1 MIENVNGRRKTAS
14 LRRVAL
20 TSLLV
25 ASGIGVVGVVPALA
39 ANNNSPAP
47 AAFQSDD
54 DRDRGRG
61 HDRVFRDRGDVRY
74 VWYRVCDGTAIGAT
88 TTTTTAPETT
98 TETVAQEAL
107 AAAVDGAA
115 ADTTHDHGD
124 DDHRD
129 HDDVRRLGR
138 RGLPDLRRRPAAQGR
153 GEGGPQAG
161 RAAVLRHDH
170 RRAEGG
176 RIHDGIHDH
185 DGRHHRRDDHRRHDD
200 HDHRSGG
207 HRLTPRAGSR
217 ERSISRVGR
226 RLVLRSAEW
235 ATRERHAVAARS
247 DRTTTVRLSRR
258 NAPGCRCP

>member
-39 ANNNSPAP
+39 ANGTSPAP
-47 AAFQSDD
+47 AAFQSDH

-74 VWYRVCDGTAIGAT
+74 VWYRVCDGTATGAT

-115 ADTTHDHGD
+115 TGTTTETTTTTTSDDADDEAYPTFVVVPLPKDEAKAVRKLDERPCYDMTTGASKATASTTASTTTTDATTD
-124 DDHRD
+124 ATTTTATTTTA
-129 HDDVRRLGR
+129 
-138 RGLPDLRRRPAAQGR
+138 PA
-153 GEGGPQAG
+153 
-161 RAAVLRHDH
+161 
-170 RRAEGG
+170 GG
-176 RIHDGIHDH
+176 R
-185 DGRHHRRDDHRRHDD
+185 
-200 HDHRSGG
+200 
-207 HRLTPRAGSR
+207 
-217 ERSISRVGR
+217 
-226 RLVLRSAEW
+226 
-235 ATRERHAVAARS
+235 
-247 DRTTTVRLSRR
+247 
-258 NAPGCRCP
+258 

>member
-39 ANNNSPAP
+39 ANDSSPAP

-98 TETVAQEAL
+98 TETVAQDAL
-107 AAAVDGAA
+107 AAAVDGATT
-115 ADTTHDHGD
+115 DTT
-124 DDHRD
+124 
-129 HDDVRRLGR
+129 
-138 RGLPDLRRRPAAQGR
+138 
-153 GEGGPQAG
+153 
-161 RAAVLRHDH
+161 
-170 RRAEGG
+170 
-176 RIHDGIHDH
+176 
-185 DGRHHRRDDHRRHDD
+185 
-200 HDHRSGG
+200 
-207 HRLTPRAGSR
+207 
-217 ERSISRVGR
+217 
-226 RLVLRSAEW
+226 
-235 ATRERHAVAARS
+235 
-247 DRTTTVRLSRR
+247 TTTTETTTSTTTSDDADDSDDEAYPTFVVVPLPKDEAKAVRKLDERPCYDMTTG
-258 NAPGCRCP
+258 APKAAASTTASTTTTDATTDATTTTATTTTAPAGGS

>member
-39 ANNNSPAP
+39 ANGNSPAP
-47 AAFQSDD
+47 AAFQSDQ

-115 ADTTHDHGD
+115 TDTTTTTTETTTAATTTAD
-124 DDHRD
+124 DS
-129 HDDVRRLGR
+129 DDEAYPTFVVVPLPKDEAKAVRKL
-138 RGLPDLRRRPAAQGR
+138 DERPCYDMTTGA
-153 GEGGPQAG
+153 
-161 RAAVLRHDH
+161 
-170 RRAEGG
+170 
-176 RIHDGIHDH
+176 
-185 DGRHHRRDDHRRHDD
+185 
-200 HDHRSGG
+200 
-207 HRLTPRAGSR
+207 PRATASTTA
-217 ERSISRVGR
+217 S
-226 RLVLRSAEW
+226 
-235 ATRERHAVAARS
+235 
-247 DRTTTVRLSRR
+247 TTTTDATTDATTTTTETT
-258 NAPGCRCP
+258 APAGTG

>member
-39 ANNNSPAP
+39 ANDSSPAP
-47 AAFQSDD
+47 AAFQSDH

-74 VWYRVCDGTAIGAT
+74 VWYRVCDGTAVGAT

-115 ADTTHDHGD
+115 TDTTTMTTETTTAATTTADDSD
-124 DDHRD
+124 DDS
-129 HDDVRRLGR
+129 DDEAYPTFVVVPLPKDEAKAVRKL
-138 RGLPDLRRRPAAQGR
+138 DERPCYDMTTGA
-153 GEGGPQAG
+153 
-161 RAAVLRHDH
+161 
-170 RRAEGG
+170 
-176 RIHDGIHDH
+176 
-185 DGRHHRRDDHRRHDD
+185 
-200 HDHRSGG
+200 
-207 HRLTPRAGSR
+207 PRVTASTTA
-217 ERSISRVGR
+217 S
-226 RLVLRSAEW
+226 
-235 ATRERHAVAARS
+235 
-247 DRTTTVRLSRR
+247 TTTTTTDATTDATTTTATTTTETT
-258 NAPGCRCP
+258 APAGTG

>member
-39 ANNNSPAP
+39 ANGDSLAP
-47 AAFQSDD
+47 AAFQSDQ

-115 ADTTHDHGD
+115 TG
-124 DDHRD
+124 
-129 HDDVRRLGR
+129 
-138 RGLPDLRRRPAAQGR
+138 
-153 GEGGPQAG
+153 
-161 RAAVLRHDH
+161 
-170 RRAEGG
+170 
-176 RIHDGIHDH
+176 
-185 DGRHHRRDDHRRHDD
+185 
-200 HDHRSGG
+200 
-207 HRLTPRAGSR
+207 
-217 ERSISRVGR
+217 
-226 RLVLRSAEW
+226 
-235 ATRERHAVAARS
+235 
-247 DRTTTVRLSRR
+247 TTTETTTTETTTTSDDADDEAYPTFVVVPLPKDEAKTVRKLDERPCYDMTTG
-258 NAPGCRCP
+258 APKAAAATTASTTTTDATTDATTTTATTTTAPAGGS

>member
-39 ANNNSPAP
+39 ANNSSPAP
-47 AAFQSDD
+47 AAFQSDH

-74 VWYRVCDGTAIGAT
+74 VWYRVCDGTAVGAT

-115 ADTTHDHGD
+115 TDTTTTTTETTTAATAATTTAD
-124 DDHRD
+124 DS
-129 HDDVRRLGR
+129 DDEAYPTFVVVPLPKDEAKAVRKL
-138 RGLPDLRRRPAAQGR
+138 DERPCYDMTTGAPKATASTTASTTTTDATTDATTTTT
-153 GEGGPQAG
+153 ETTAPA
-161 RAAVLRHDH
+161 
-170 RRAEGG
+170 GG
-176 RIHDGIHDH
+176 R
-185 DGRHHRRDDHRRHDD
+185 
-200 HDHRSGG
+200 
-207 HRLTPRAGSR
+207 
-217 ERSISRVGR
+217 
-226 RLVLRSAEW
+226 
-235 ATRERHAVAARS
+235 
-247 DRTTTVRLSRR
+247 
-258 NAPGCRCP
+258 

>member
-39 ANNNSPAP
+39 ANDSSPAP
-47 AAFQSDD
+47 AAFQSDQ

-88 TTTTTAPETT
+88 TTTTTTPETT

-115 ADTTHDHGD
+115 TGTTTETTTTTTSTTTSDDGD
-124 DDHRD
+124 DDG
-129 HDDVRRLGR
+129 DDEAYPTFVVVPLPEDEAKAVRKL
-138 RGLPDLRRRPAAQGR
+138 DERPCYDMTTGAPKAA
-153 GEGGPQAG
+153 ASTT
-161 RAAVLRHDH
+161 A
-170 RRAEGG
+170 
-176 RIHDGIHDH
+176 
-185 DGRHHRRDDHRRHDD
+185 
-200 HDHRSGG
+200 S
-207 HRLTPRAGSR
+207 
-217 ERSISRVGR
+217 
-226 RLVLRSAEW
+226 
-235 ATRERHAVAARS
+235 
-247 DRTTTVRLSRR
+247 TTTTDATTTTATPTT
-258 NAPGCRCP
+258 APAGGS

>member
-39 ANNNSPAP
+39 ANDNSPAP

-74 VWYRVCDGTAIGAT
+74 VWYRVCDGTALGASTT

-98 TETVAQEAL
+98 TETVAQDAL

-115 ADTTHDHGD
+115 TDTT
-124 DDHRD
+124 
-129 HDDVRRLGR
+129 
-138 RGLPDLRRRPAAQGR
+138 
-153 GEGGPQAG
+153 
-161 RAAVLRHDH
+161 
-170 RRAEGG
+170 
-176 RIHDGIHDH
+176 
-185 DGRHHRRDDHRRHDD
+185 
-200 HDHRSGG
+200 
-207 HRLTPRAGSR
+207 
-217 ERSISRVGR
+217 
-226 RLVLRSAEW
+226 
-235 ATRERHAVAARS
+235 
-247 DRTTTVRLSRR
+247 TTTTETTTATTTTADDSDDEAYPTFVVVPLPKDKAKAVRKLDERPCYDMTTG
-258 NAPGCRCP
+258 APKATASTTASTTTTDATTDATTTTATTTTAPAGDR

>member
-39 ANNNSPAP
+39 ANDSSPAP
-47 AAFQSDD
+47 AAFQSDQ

-88 TTTTTAPETT
+88 TTTTTPETT

-115 ADTTHDHGD
+115 TGTTTETTTTTTSTTTSDDGD
-124 DDHRD
+124 DDG
-129 HDDVRRLGR
+129 DDEAYPTFVVVPLPKDEAKAVRKL
-138 RGLPDLRRRPAAQGR
+138 DERPCYDMTTGAPKAA
-153 GEGGPQAG
+153 ASTT
-161 RAAVLRHDH
+161 A
-170 RRAEGG
+170 
-176 RIHDGIHDH
+176 
-185 DGRHHRRDDHRRHDD
+185 
-200 HDHRSGG
+200 S
-207 HRLTPRAGSR
+207 
-217 ERSISRVGR
+217 
-226 RLVLRSAEW
+226 
-235 ATRERHAVAARS
+235 
-247 DRTTTVRLSRR
+247 TTTTDATTTTATPTT
-258 NAPGCRCP
+258 APAGGS

>member
-39 ANNNSPAP
+39 ANDSSPAP

-74 VWYRVCDGTAIGAT
+74 VWYRVCDGTAIGGT

-115 ADTTHDHGD
+115 TG
-124 DDHRD
+124 
-129 HDDVRRLGR
+129 
-138 RGLPDLRRRPAAQGR
+138 
-153 GEGGPQAG
+153 
-161 RAAVLRHDH
+161 
-170 RRAEGG
+170 
-176 RIHDGIHDH
+176 
-185 DGRHHRRDDHRRHDD
+185 
-200 HDHRSGG
+200 
-207 HRLTPRAGSR
+207 
-217 ERSISRVGR
+217 
-226 RLVLRSAEW
+226 
-235 ATRERHAVAARS
+235 
-247 DRTTTVRLSRR
+247 TTTETTTTTTSTTTSDDADDEAYPTFVVVPLPKDEAKAVRKLDERPCYDMTTG
-258 NAPGCRCP
+258 APKAAAATTASTTTTDATTDATTTTATTTTAPAGGS

>member
-39 ANNNSPAP
+39 ANDSSPAP

-74 VWYRVCDGTAIGAT
+74 VWYRVCDETAKGAT

-98 TETVAQEAL
+98 TETVAQDAL

-115 ADTTHDHGD
+115 TDTT
-124 DDHRD
+124 
-129 HDDVRRLGR
+129 
-138 RGLPDLRRRPAAQGR
+138 
-153 GEGGPQAG
+153 
-161 RAAVLRHDH
+161 
-170 RRAEGG
+170 
-176 RIHDGIHDH
+176 
-185 DGRHHRRDDHRRHDD
+185 
-200 HDHRSGG
+200 
-207 HRLTPRAGSR
+207 
-217 ERSISRVGR
+217 
-226 RLVLRSAEW
+226 
-235 ATRERHAVAARS
+235 
-247 DRTTTVRLSRR
+247 TTTTETTTTATTSSDDASDDSDDEAYPTFVVVPLPKDKAKAVRKLDERPCYDMTTG
-258 NAPGCRCP
+258 APKAAESTTASTTTTDATTDATTTTETTTTAPAGTG

>member
-39 ANNNSPAP
+39 ANDSSPAP

-74 VWYRVCDGTAIGAT
+74 VWYRVCEGTAIGAT

-98 TETVAQEAL
+98 TETVAQDAL

-115 ADTTHDHGD
+115 TDTT
-124 DDHRD
+124 
-129 HDDVRRLGR
+129 
-138 RGLPDLRRRPAAQGR
+138 
-153 GEGGPQAG
+153 
-161 RAAVLRHDH
+161 
-170 RRAEGG
+170 
-176 RIHDGIHDH
+176 
-185 DGRHHRRDDHRRHDD
+185 
-200 HDHRSGG
+200 
-207 HRLTPRAGSR
+207 
-217 ERSISRVGR
+217 
-226 RLVLRSAEW
+226 
-235 ATRERHAVAARS
+235 
-247 DRTTTVRLSRR
+247 TTTTETTTTATTSSDDASDDSDDEAYPTFVVVPLPKDKAKAVRKLDERPCYDMTTG
-258 NAPGCRCP
+258 APKAAESTTASTTTTDATTDATTTTETTTTATTAPVGG

>member
-47 AAFQSDD
+47 AAFQSDH

-74 VWYRVCDGTAIGAT
+74 VWYRVCDGTAVGAA
-88 TTTTTAPETT
+88 TTTTTAPEPT

-115 ADTTHDHGD
+115 TSTTTETTTTETTTTSDDGD
-124 DDHRD
+124 DEAYPTFVVVPLPKDEAKA
-129 HDDVRRLGR
+129 VRKL
-138 RGLPDLRRRPAAQGR
+138 DERPCYDMTTGA
-153 GEGGPQAG
+153 PK
-161 RAAVLRHDH
+161 
-170 RRAEGG
+170 
-176 RIHDGIHDH
+176 
-185 DGRHHRRDDHRRHDD
+185 
-200 HDHRSGG
+200 
-207 HRLTPRAGSR
+207 
-217 ERSISRVGR
+217 
-226 RLVLRSAEW
+226 
-235 ATRERHAVAARS
+235 ATASTTAS
-247 DRTTTVRLSRR
+247 TTTTDATTDATTTTATTTT
-258 NAPGCRCP
+258 APAGGS